1 MIKIIHP
8 IAGLLALIT
17 ISFFWISTVLAEL
30 IGQAAMIATVKTAIP
45 WGFILL
51 IPALMVTAGSG
62 FSLSKYRSGRLVGVK
77 RRRMPVIAANGFFV
91 LVPAAFFLAFK
102 ADAGE
107 LDLWFYGVQLLELLA
122 GVINI
127 TLLTLNLRDGMRLS
141 GRWGNAQTVS

>member
-77 RRRMPVIAANGFFV
+77 RRRMPVIAVNGIFV
-91 LVPAAFFLAFK
+91 LVPAAFFLAVK

-141 GRWGNAQTVS
+141 GRWGNAQTAS

>member
-1 MIKIIHP
+1 MLKIIHP

-17 ISFFWISTVLAEL
+17 ISVFWISTVSTEL
-30 IGQAAMIATVKTAIP
+30 IGQAAMIVTVKTAIP

-51 IPALMVTAGSG
+51 IPALMVTGGSG
-62 FSLSKYRSGRLVGVK
+62 FSLSKHRSGRLIDVK
-77 RRRMPVIAANGFFV
+77 RQRMPVIAANGIFV

-107 LDLWFYGVQLLELLA
+107 LDLWFYSVQLLELLA
-122 GVINI
+122 GAINI
-127 TLLTLNLRDGMRLS
+127 TLLALNLRDGIRLS

>member
-1 MIKIIHP
+1 MLKVIHP

-17 ISFFWISTVLAEL
+17 ISVFWISTVSTEL
-30 IGQAAMIATVKTAIP
+30 IGQAAMIVTVKTAIP

-51 IPALMVTAGSG
+51 ISALMVTGGSG
-62 FSLSKYRSGRLVGVK
+62 FSLSKHRSGRLVDVK
-77 RRRMPVIAANGFFV
+77 RQRMTVIAANGIFV

-107 LDLWFYGVQLLELLA
+107 LDLWFSSVQLLELLA
-122 GVINI
+122 GAINI
-127 TLLTLNLRDGMRLS
+127 TLLALNLRDGIRLS

>member
-1 MIKIIHP
+1 MLKVIHP

-17 ISFFWISTVLAEL
+17 ISVFWISTVLTEL
-30 IGQAAMIATVKTAIP
+30 IGQVSMIVTVKTAIP
-45 WGFILL
+45 WGLTLL
-51 IPALMVTAGSG
+51 IPALMVTGGSG
-62 FSLSKYRSGRLVGVK
+62 FSLSKHRSGRLVDVK
-77 RRRMPVIAANGFFV
+77 RQRMTVIAANGIFV

-122 GVINI
+122 GAINI
-127 TLLTLNLRDGMRLS
+127 TLLALNRRDGIRLS